1 MSPSSVNSTAKPP
14 KDAAIEKAVS
24 VGKASI
30 AQGKSKVEATRA
42 MFDLVKHLPREV
54 IWQTFQEGASLTERG
69 AITYH
74 YNRIREKKQGIGKK
88 EG

>member
-1 MSPSSVNSTAKPP
+1 MSPNPVRPTVNAP
-14 KDAAIEKAVS
+14 KDPVIEKAVS

-30 AQGKSKVEATRA
+30 AQGKSKVDATRA
-42 MFDLVKHLPREV
+42 MFALVEHLPREV

-74 YNRIREKKQGIGKK
+74 YNRLREKKQGIRKK
-88 EG
+88 EA